1 MPEPLLR
8 GFVTIE
14 DQEVDPLEEF
24 DVCLARLIE
33 LANRHKD
40 AGLIQLHQRL
50 WNLLRALR
58 GNTE

>member
-8 GFVTIE
+8 GLVRIE
-14 DQEVDPLEEF
+14 DQDVDPLEEL
-24 DVCLARLIE
+24 DVCLAQLIG

-40 AGLIQLHQRL
+40 PRLVELHQRL

-58 GNTE
+58 GITD